1 MEHDKYWAE
10 RFEQLTEAELRKAD
24 DLSAEMV
31 KEYRQTAQ
39 DLNDDIQRWY
49 ARFAAENKMSLA
61 EARRVLNTREL
72 AEFRWTVDEYIK
84 YAKKADLSEA
94 YIQKLKNASA
104 RVHIDRLEAIRM
116 QMAQNIEKLAAKGNA
131 RITDVL
137 RDIYPDAQMRTAY
150 EVQKKKGFEP
160 FARIPEADVDRILK
174 KPWVSDGLNFSDR
187 IWRDKERLLNTL
199 QGELTRGLIRGEPY
213 GKIAQRI
220 AGRMGVARSAAAR
233 LVETEAAFFSSRGQ
247 LDAFRDLGV
256 EQYEFVATL
265 DSRTSEMC
273 REMDGKVLPLSEFKP
288 GITAPPLHCHCR
300 STTCP
305 YFDDEFTEGE
315 TRAARDP
322 ETGKTVQVDS
332 RLTYENWKNIFV
344 DKTQTLDE
352 WKENVA
358 LQATNAAGA
367 LNAGMQSGTMNM
379 NQIRMFIPAK
389 TISEAEDYARSVLGI
404 PNVSYKGCDAD
415 TANAWNRGLHDAF
428 SRFPELKK
436 NFGFVGEVHERNAM
450 LKPVLRQH
458 YADDYRKRAAWLPPA
473 QIDQLADAATRK
485 TMKQLQVAKGTLAV
499 SFSESRAPFS
509 DFRGVSV
516 NREHGKDA
524 KKFAQVLTKDVGSK
538 FHPVG
543 CDSIR
548 SVLDHEIGHQ
558 LDNLLGIR
566 DIQTI
571 KELFDSR
578 THTELSDALSR
589 YAWDNKNR
597 NRYAEMIAEAW
608 AEYCNNP
615 NPREIAVTVGKTIE
629 SEYQKQFGKGG
640 GTP

>member
-10 RFEQLTEAELRKAD
+10 RFEQLNESELRKAD

-404 PNVSYKGCDAD
+404 PNVSYKGCDVD

-524 KKFAQVLTKDVGSK
+524 KKFAQVLAKDVASK

-571 KELFDSR
+571 KDLFDSR
-578 THTELSDALSR
+578 SHAELSDSLSR
-589 YAWDNKNR
+589 YSWDNKNR

-615 NPREIAVTVGKTIE
+615 NPREIAKAVGKTIE
-629 SEYQKQFGKGG
+629 AEYQKQFGKGG